1 MNIKEFC
8 DKYSID
14 RLGTNSLKWDA
25 LDKRYG
31 DKRLIAMWVADMEF
45 KTPQAVIEAMKKRI
59 EHGIFGYSYVPM
71 SYYDAFINWEKNE
84 HNYEVNKE
92 WIRFSTGVVIALYW
106 FVNAFT
112 KPDDSVIIITPVYY
126 PFHNAV
132 KDNGRKLITSEL
144 INTDG
149 VYTIDFDN
157 FEKNIIENNVKLFIQ
172 CSPHNPVGRVWTEKE
187 LDKLLSICKKHN
199 VLVVSDEIH
208 QDIIVGKNIQFPA
221 AIVSGGKYADNL
233 ITVTAPSKTFNLAG
247 LLNSQ
252 IIISNEKIMAK
263 YDAYAKTVNKTE
275 VNIMGLT
282 AAEAAYNH
290 GKEWLNSLLDVI
302 RYNYNYLKT
311 NLNEKAPKIIITPL
325 EGTYLAWLD
334 LRGYVDPKDTKTFIQ
349 DKCRLAVDLGEIF
362 SENCKGFVRLNM
374 ATDPKY
380 VEMAVYNIIRN
391 ITLLENSE
399 FEH

>member
-1 MNIKEFC
+1 MKIKEFC
-8 DKYSID
+8 EKYSID
-14 RLGTNSLKWDA
+14 RLGTNCLKWDA

-31 DKRLIAMWVADMEF
+31 DSDLISMWVADMEF
-45 KTPQAVIEAMKKRI
+45 KTPEVVTDAMKERI
-59 EHGIFGYSYVPM
+59 EHGIFGYSYVPEH
-71 SYYDAFINWEKNE
+71 YYDSFINWEKNE

-92 WIRFSTGVVIALYW
+92 WIRFSTGVVTALYW

-112 KPDDSVIIITPVYY
+112 KPNDSVMIITPVYY

-132 KDNGRKLITSEL
+132 KDNERKLITSEL

-149 VYTIDFDN
+149 LYTIDFDN
-157 FEKNIIENNVKLFIQ
+157 FEKNIVENDVKLFIQ
-172 CSPHNPVGRVWTEKE
+172 CSPHNPVGRVWTEQE
-187 LDKLLSICKKHN
+187 LDKVLSICKKYN

-208 QDIIVGKNIQFPA
+208 QDIIVGKNIQIPA

-247 LLNSQ
+247 LLNSH
-252 IIISNEKIMAK
+252 IIISNEEIMAK
-263 YDAYAKTVNKTE
+263 YDAYSKTINQTE

-282 AAEAAYNH
+282 ATEAAYNH
-290 GKEWLNSLLDVI
+290 GKEWLDSLLDVI

-311 NLNEKAPKIIITPL
+311 RLNESTPKIIITPL

-334 LRGYVDPKDTKTFIQ
+334 LRAYVDINDTKTFIQ

-362 SENCKGFVRLNM
+362 SKDCKGFVRLNM

-380 VEMAVYNIIRN
+380 VEMAVDNIIKN
-391 ITLLENSE
+391 INNL
-399 FEH
+399 